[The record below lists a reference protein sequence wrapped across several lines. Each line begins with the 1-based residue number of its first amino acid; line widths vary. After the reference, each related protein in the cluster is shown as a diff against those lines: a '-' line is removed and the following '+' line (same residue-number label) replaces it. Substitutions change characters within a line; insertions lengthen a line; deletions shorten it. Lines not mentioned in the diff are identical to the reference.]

1 MIRGMET
8 HLWTWS
14 GHDFGYR
21 DGDEL
26 WTYDGRH
33 VGHFYGTEVFAPDGR
48 YLGELQRDDHLIT
61 RIVKRPMRR
70 RRAFTPLP
78 DRPARPTFI
87 GFGGFPI
94 PVGYEDFPDPDA
106 LR

>member
-1 MIRGMET
+1 MAT

-14 GHDFGYR
+14 GKDFGDR
-21 DGDEL
+21 EGDEL

-70 RRAFTPLP
+70 RKSVHAATRSSGAAYLYRFRRLSL
-78 DRPARPTFI
+78 AKS
-87 GFGGFPI
+87 G
-94 PVGYEDFPDPDA
+94 
-106 LR
+106 L